1 MHAIGRSTGT
11 DALCRSGHLD
21 LCWSLA
27 VSIGTLGGVVATT
40 GFLYEHLADELGQA
54 IDRGALRA
62 GDRLPSV
69 RRLAQERSVSV
80 ATVLEAYLRLEN
92 AGLIE
97 VRPKSG
103 HFVRRRAMPTAEPR
117 APRPCTT
124 PSRVTVSDVYTE
136 ILAAMRDPELLPF
149 GCATVD
155 PSYLPIAALNR
166 IINQLTREMT
176 TVGARYEGAP
186 GLLTLRRQIARR
198 AVDVGVALSEHD
210 LCTTIGATE
219 GLSLALRAVARFGD
233 VIAVESP
240 AYFGVLQIIEGLGMR
255 AIEIPANPRTGLD
268 VDALEATLRS
278 QPVRALVCSP
288 TLLNPLGS
296 IMPDDERQKLVDLT
310 RRHDLP
316 VIEDDAYGELVFDG
330 TRPRPLR
337 AFAGPSHTS
346 HVLLVSSVSKTLA
359 PGYRVGWIAGGRWHD
374 QIVRLK
380 FGQSLACPTLLGM
393 AVAEFL
399 SSGGYDRHLRRL
411 RSSLSGNV
419 ERYREAIATSF
430 PDGTRVSSPRG
441 GFVLWVELPPGV
453 DALALHE
460 QALRRRIVIAPGPLF
475 SARQRFT
482 NFIRISCGTPW
493 SNRIEQGLDTLAR
506 LTRSA

>member
-1 MHAIGRSTGT
+1 M
-11 DALCRSGHLD
+11 
-21 LCWSLA
+21 
-27 VSIGTLGGVVATT
+27 VATG

-103 HFVRRRAMPTAEPR
+103 HFVRPRAMLTAEPR
-117 APRPCTT
+117 TPRTCIT
-124 PSRVTVSDVYTE
+124 PSKVTVSDAYTK
-136 ILAAMRDPELLPF
+136 ILSAMRDPELLPL

-166 IINQLTREMT
+166 IINQITREIS

-198 AVDVGVALSEHD
+198 AAELGVAITEHD
-210 LCTTIGATE
+210 LCTTVGATE
-219 GLSLALRAVARFGD
+219 GLSLALRAVAKPGD

-240 AYFGVLQIIEGLGMR
+240 AYFGVLQAIESLGMR
-255 AIEIPANPRTGLD
+255 ALEIPAHPRTGFD
-268 VDALEATLRS
+268 VSAFEETLRAQS
-278 QPVRALVCSP
+278 VQALVITP
-288 TLLNPLGS
+288 TASNPLGS
-296 IMPDDERQKLVDLT
+296 VMPDDERERLVKLT
-310 RRHDLP
+310 RRHDIP
-316 VIEDDAYGELVFDG
+316 VIEDDVYGELVWDG
-330 TRPRPLR
+330 SHPRPLR
-337 AFAGPSHTS
+337 SFSGPSEDN

-374 QIVRLK
+374 RVVRLK
-380 FGQSLACPTLLGM
+380 YGQSLACPTLPGM

-411 RSSLSGNV
+411 RSALAGNV
-419 ERYREAIATSF
+419 ERYREAIALQF

-441 GFVLWVELPPGV
+441 GFVLWVELPAGV

-460 QALRRRIVIAPGPLF
+460 AALRKRIVVAPGPLF
-475 SARQRFT
+475 SARQRFA
-482 NFIRISCGTPW
+482 NFIRISAGTPW
-493 SNRIEQGLDTLAR
+493 SDRVADGIRTLAR
-506 LTRSA
+506 LVDRE

>member
-1 MHAIGRSTGT
+1 MST
-11 DALCRSGHLD
+11 LSRM
-21 LCWSLA
+21 
-27 VSIGTLGGVVATT
+27 VAAG

-103 HFVRRRAMPTAEPR
+103 HFVRGRQTLTADPR
-117 APRPCTT
+117 APRTCLT
-124 PSRVTVSDVYTE
+124 PSKVTVSDAYE
-136 ILAAMRDPELLPF
+136 RILSAMRDPELLPL

-166 IINQLTREMT
+166 ILHQITREIT

-198 AVDVGVALSEHD
+198 SAEYGVAITESD

-219 GLSLALRAVARFGD
+219 GLSLALRAVAKPGD

-240 AYFGVLQIIEGLGMR
+240 AYFGVLQAIEGLGMR
-255 AIEIPANPRTGLD
+255 ALEIPAHPRTGFD
-268 VDALEATLRS
+268 VTAFEETLRAQS
-278 QPVRALVCSP
+278 VQAVMLTP
-288 TLLNPLGS
+288 TASNPLGS
-296 IMPDDERQKLVDLT
+296 VMPDDERERLVKLT
-310 RRHDLP
+310 RRLDIP
-316 VIEDDAYGELVFDG
+316 VIEDDVYGELVWDG
-330 TRPRPLR
+330 SHPRPLR
-337 AFAGPSHTS
+337 SFAGPSEDS
-346 HVLLVSSVSKTLA
+346 HVLLVSSISKTLA
-359 PGYRVGWIAGGRWHD
+359 PGYRVGWIAGGKWHD
-374 QIVRLK
+374 RVVRLK
-380 FGQSLACPTLLGM
+380 YGQSLACPTLPAM

-411 RSSLSGNV
+411 RSALAGNV
-419 ERYREAIATSF
+419 ERYREAIALQF

-441 GFVLWVELPPGV
+441 GFVLWVELPAGV
-453 DALALHE
+453 DSLALHE
-460 QALRRRIVIAPGPLF
+460 AALRKGIVVAPGPLF
-475 SARQRFT
+475 SARQRFA
-482 NFIRISCGTPW
+482 NFIRISAGTPW
-493 SNRIEQGLDTLAR
+493 SDRVSEGIRTLSR
-506 LTRSA
+506 LVERD

>member
-1 MHAIGRSTGT
+1 MAPRAVPS
-11 DALCRSGHLD
+11 D
-21 LCWSLA
+21 LRGA
-27 VSIGTLGGVVATT
+27 PNR

-80 ATVLEAYLRLEN
+80 ATVLEAYLQLEN

-103 HFVRRRAMPTAEPR
+103 HFVRRRLALTAEPR
-117 APRPCTT
+117 PPRTCST
-124 PSRVTVSDVYTE
+124 PSKVTVSDAYTKIIE
-136 ILAAMRDPELLPF
+136 AMRDPELLPF
-149 GCATVD
+149 GCATID

-166 IINQLTREMT
+166 IVTQMVREMS

-198 AVDVGVALSEHD
+198 AVDAGVAISEHD

-219 GLSLALRAVARFGD
+219 GLSLAMRAVARPGD

-255 AIEIPANPRTGLD
+255 ALEIPANPRTGLD
-268 VDALEATLRS
+268 VSAFEETLRS
-278 QPVRALVCSP
+278 QPIRALMCSP

-296 IMPDDERQKLVDLT
+296 IMPDDERERLVRIT
-310 RRHDLP
+310 RRHDIP
-316 VIEDDAYGELVFDG
+316 VIEDDVYGELVFDG
-330 TRPRPLR
+330 SRPRPLR
-337 AFAGPSHTS
+337 AFAGPSEDS

-359 PGYRVGWIAGGRWHD
+359 PGYRVGWVAGGRWHD

-380 FGQSLACPTLLGM
+380 YGQSLSCPTLPGM

-399 SSGGYDRHLRRL
+399 ASGGYDRHLRRL
-411 RSSLSGNV
+411 RTAVAGNL
-419 ERYREAIATSF
+419 ERYREAIATQF
-430 PDGTRVSSPRG
+430 PEGTRVSAPRG
-441 GFVLWVELPPGV
+441 GFVLWVELPPGI
-453 DALALHE
+453 DALSVYE

-475 SARQRFT
+475 SARQRFA
-482 NFIRISCGTPW
+482 NCIRVSAGTPW
-493 SNRIEQGLDTLAR
+493 SERVADGIRTLAR
-506 LTRSA
+506 IVGRE

>member
-1 MHAIGRSTGT
+1 MPVERLASV
-11 DALCRSGHLD
+11 LVD
-21 LCWSLA
+21 LRA
-27 VSIGTLGGVVATT
+27 DGYTRFVVAT

-103 HFVRRRAMPTAEPR
+103 HFVRRRAMQTAEPR

-124 PSRVTVSDVYTE
+124 PSRVTVSDAYTK

-198 AVDVGVALSEHD
+198 AVDAGVALSEHD

-219 GLSLALRAVARFGD
+219 GLSLALRAVANHGD

-255 AIEIPANPRTGLD
+255 AIEIPAHPRHGLD
-268 VDALEATLRS
+268 VSAFEETIRS
-278 QPVRALVCSP
+278 QAVRAVVVSP

-296 IMPDDERQKLVDLT
+296 IMPDDERERLVKLT
-310 RRHDLP
+310 ARHDIP
-316 VIEDDAYGELVFDG
+316 IIEDDVYGELVFDG
-330 TRPRPLR
+330 SRPRPLR
-337 AFAGPSHTS
+337 AFAGPSETS
-346 HVLLVSSVSKTLA
+346 HVVLVSSVSKTLA
-359 PGYRVGWIAGGRWHD
+359 PGYRVGWVAGGRWHD
-374 QIVRLK
+374 QIIRLK
-380 FGQSLACPTLLGM
+380 FGASLACPTLPGL
-393 AVAEFL
+393 AVAEFV
-399 SSGGYDRHLRRL
+399 Y
-411 RSSLSGNV
+411 
-419 ERYREAIATSF
+419 
-430 PDGTRVSSPRG
+430 
-441 GFVLWVELPPGV
+441 
-453 DALALHE
+453 
-460 QALRRRIVIAPGPLF
+460 
-475 SARQRFT
+475 
-482 NFIRISCGTPW
+482 
-493 SNRIEQGLDTLAR
+493 
-506 LTRSA
+506 

>member
-1 MHAIGRSTGT
+1 MST
-11 DALCRSGHLD
+11 LD
-21 LCWSLA
+21 L
-27 VSIGTLGGVVATT
+27 VVATS

-54 IDRGALRA
+54 IDRGALRS

-103 HFVRRRAMPTAEPR
+103 HFVRRRQALTAEPR
-117 APRPCTT
+117 TPRACTT
-124 PSRVTVSDVYTE
+124 PSRVTVSDAYTK
-136 ILAAMRDPELLPF
+136 ILSAMRDPELLAF
-149 GCATVD
+149 GCATID

-166 IINQLTREMT
+166 IITQVTREMT

-198 AVDVGVALSEHD
+198 GVDAGMALTEHD

-219 GLSLALRAVARFGD
+219 GLSLALRAVAKPGD

-240 AYFGVLQIIEGLGMR
+240 AYFGVLQAIEGLGMR
-255 AIEIPANPRTGLD
+255 ALEIPANPRTGLD
-268 VDALEATLRS
+268 VSAFEEIIRA
-278 QPVRALVCSP
+278 QPVRALMVAP
-288 TLLNPLGS
+288 TVSNPLGS
-296 IMPDDERQKLVDLT
+296 IMPDDDREKLVKLT
-310 RRHDLP
+310 RRFDIP
-316 VIEDDAYGELVFDG
+316 VIEDDVYGELVFDG
-330 TRPRPLR
+330 SRPRPLR
-337 AFAGPSHTS
+337 AFAGPSEDS
-346 HVLLVSSVSKTLA
+346 HVLHVSSVSKTLA

-374 QIVRLK
+374 QIVRIK
-380 FGQSLACPTLLGM
+380 YSQSLACPTLLGM

-399 SSGGYDRHLRRL
+399 ASGGYDRHLRRL
-411 RSSLSGNV
+411 RTAVAGNV
-419 ERYREAIATSF
+419 ERYREAIATQF
-430 PDGTRVSSPRG
+430 PDGTRVSAPRG

-453 DALALHE
+453 DALQLHE
-460 QALRRRIVIAPGPLF
+460 QALRKRIVVAPGPLF

-482 NFIRISCGTPW
+482 NFIRISAGTPW
-493 SNRIEQGLDTLAR
+493 SDRVADGIRTLAR
-506 LTRSA
+506 LIARE

>member
-1 MHAIGRSTGT
+1 MLTSTVGAVPLAGFAAVMVRT
-11 DALCRSGHLD
+11 RPHEYTCR
-21 LCWSLA
+21 
-27 VSIGTLGGVVATT
+27 VVALPG
-40 GFLYEHLADELGQA
+40 GFLYEHLADELGRA

-80 ATVLEAYLRLEN
+80 ATVLEAYMRLEN

-103 HFVRRRAMPTAEPR
+103 HFVRRRSVRTAEPR
-117 APRPCTT
+117 TPRTCSS
-124 PSRVTVSDVYTE
+124 PSRVTVSDAYTK
-136 ILAAMRDPELLPF
+136 ILAAMRDPELLPL

-155 PSYLPIAALNR
+155 QAYLPIQALNR
-166 IINQLTREMT
+166 LMIQVTREMT

-198 AVDVGVALSEHD
+198 AVEAGVALGDHD

-219 GLSLALRAVARFGD
+219 GLTLALRAVAKPGD

-240 AYFGVLQIIEGLGMR
+240 AYFGVLQTIESLGLR
-255 AIEIPANPRTGLD
+255 ALEVPANPRTGLD
-268 VDALEATLRS
+268 VTVFEDTLRS
-278 QPVRALVCSP
+278 QPIRALVVSP
-288 TLLNPLGS
+288 TVSNPLGAVMS
-296 IMPDDERQKLVDLT
+296 DEDRERLVRIT
-310 RRHDLP
+310 RRYDVP
-316 VIEDDAYGELVFDG
+316 VIEDDVYGELVFDG
-330 TRPRPLR
+330 SRPRPLR
-337 AFAGPSHTS
+337 AFAGPSEDS
-346 HVLLVSSVSKTLA
+346 HVLYVSSVSKTLA

-380 FGQSLACPTLLGM
+380 YGHTLACPTLPGM

-399 SSGGYDRHLRRL
+399 ASGGYDRHLRRL
-411 RSSLSGNV
+411 RAALAGNV
-419 ERYREAIATSF
+419 ERYRELIATEF
-430 PDGTRVSSPRG
+430 PDGTRVSAPRG

-453 DALALHE
+453 DALQLHD
-460 QALRRRIVIAPGPLF
+460 QALRRRIVVAPGPLF

-482 NFIRISCGTPW
+482 NFIRISAGTPW
-493 SNRIEQGLDTLAR
+493 SERIADGLRTLAR
-506 LTRSA
+506 LIARE

>member
-1 MHAIGRSTGT
+1 MST
-11 DALCRSGHLD
+11 LSRM
-21 LCWSLA
+21 
-27 VSIGTLGGVVATT
+27 VATG

-103 HFVRRRAMPTAEPR
+103 HFVRPRAMLTAEPR
-117 APRPCTT
+117 TPRTCIT
-124 PSRVTVSDVYTE
+124 PSKVTVSDAYTK
-136 ILAAMRDPELLPF
+136 ILSAMRDPELLPL

-166 IINQLTREMT
+166 IINQITREIS

-198 AVDVGVALSEHD
+198 AAELGVAITEHD
-210 LCTTIGATE
+210 LCTTVGATE
-219 GLSLALRAVARFGD
+219 GLSLALRAVAKPGD

-240 AYFGVLQIIEGLGMR
+240 AYFGVLQAIESLGMR
-255 AIEIPANPRTGLD
+255 ALEIPAHPRTGFD
-268 VDALEATLRS
+268 VSAFEETLRAQS
-278 QPVRALVCSP
+278 VQALVITP
-288 TLLNPLGS
+288 TASNPLGS
-296 IMPDDERQKLVDLT
+296 VMPDDERERLVKLT
-310 RRHDLP
+310 RRHDIP
-316 VIEDDAYGELVFDG
+316 VIEDDVYGELVWDG
-330 TRPRPLR
+330 SHPRPLR
-337 AFAGPSHTS
+337 SFSGPSEDN

-374 QIVRLK
+374 RVVRLK
-380 FGQSLACPTLLGM
+380 YGQSLACPTLPGM

-411 RSSLSGNV
+411 RSALAGNV
-419 ERYREAIATSF
+419 ERYREAIALQF

-441 GFVLWVELPPGV
+441 GFVLWVELPAGV

-460 QALRRRIVIAPGPLF
+460 AALRKRIVVAPGPLF
-475 SARQRFT
+475 SARQRFA
-482 NFIRISCGTPW
+482 NFIRISAGTPW
-493 SNRIEQGLDTLAR
+493 SDRVADGIRTLAR
-506 LTRSA
+506 LVDRE

>member
-1 MHAIGRSTGT
+1 M
-11 DALCRSGHLD
+11 
-21 LCWSLA
+21 
-27 VSIGTLGGVVATT
+27 VAT

-103 HFVRRRAMPTAEPR
+103 HFVRGRVVFTAEPR
-117 APRPCTT
+117 APRACLT
-124 PSRVTVSDVYTE
+124 PSKVTVSDAYTK
-136 ILAAMRDPELLPF
+136 ILSAMRDPELLPL

-155 PSYLPIAALNR
+155 PAYLPIAALNR
-166 IINQLTREMT
+166 TINQITREIS

-198 AVDVGVALSEHD
+198 AAEVGVVITEHD

-219 GLSLALRAVARFGD
+219 GLSLALRAVAKAGD

-240 AYFGVLQIIEGLGMR
+240 AYFGVLQAIESLGMR
-255 AIEIPANPRTGLD
+255 ALEIPAHPRTGLD
-268 VDALEATLRS
+268 VTALEETLRA
-278 QPVRALVCSP
+278 QSP
-288 TLLNPLGS
+288 TISAIVIAPTVSNPLGS
-296 IMPDDERQKLVDLT
+296 IMPDDQRERLVKLT
-310 RRHDLP
+310 RRHDIP
-316 VIEDDAYGELVFDG
+316 VIEDDVYGELVWDG
-330 TRPRPLR
+330 SHPRPLR
-337 AFAGPSHTS
+337 SFAGPSEDN

-374 QIVRLK
+374 RVVRLK
-380 FGQSLACPTLLGM
+380 YGQSLACPTLPAM

-411 RSSLSGNV
+411 RSALAGNV
-419 ERYREAIATSF
+419 ERYREAIVMQF
-430 PDGTRVSSPRG
+430 PEGTRVSSPRG
-441 GFVLWVELPPGV
+441 GFVLWVELPSGV

-460 QALRRRIVIAPGPLF
+460 AALKKRIVVAPGPLF
-475 SARQRFT
+475 SARQRFA
-482 NFIRISCGTPW
+482 NFIRISAGTPW
-493 SNRIEQGLDTLAR
+493 SERVSEGIRTLAR
-506 LTRSA
+506 LTARE